1 MKQSNRS
8 QQLYLVNVSVV
19 IMLLVLLG
27 ILAVVLPKPT
37 VSEVEKRELAAKPQ
51 WSLRSWFSGEYA
63 EQYDAYY
70 ADTFPQREQLVLL
83 ASKLEQMQGVHP
95 DDVRIHP
102 AGGSAQQQSQQLPLP
117 EPEAEQEQQQEQQE
131 LAGEPQPPAI
141 DYDAYK
147 DPNAPGNGLS
157 EQGTAGEQVGS
168 LFLYRNMGMQ
178 IFGSS
183 QTLSEEYARVISS
196 YAQQLDGVQVYN
208 LIAPTSIEFYL
219 PEKYQGIAS
228 SERENIDFVAQQM
241 SDKVISVDAYNQ
253 IEKNRE
259 DYLYFR
265 TDHHWTARGDYEA
278 YIAFC
283 KSAGLP
289 PVSLEEMEHQQIDGF
304 LGTFYSQTHDSQL
317 AQTPDFVE
325 YFVPPVQTT
334 TTRYQ
339 TGAPFTPIDSSIF
352 ASYATGGQNTYSVFL
367 HGDFP
372 LTHIQ
377 TDNRTGRK
385 ILLVKESYGN
395 AFAPFLACNFD
406 EVYIVDQR
414 YFELGLVDFVK
425 EHGITDL
432 LFLNYIFAVNTDVRI
447 RELSRIQNQSY
458 QPISQQPVQQPTQQ
472 TQEIEK
478 EAEEQRE
485 EMSNQSKE
493 QAEKQENETPS
504 KPSKTE
510 DPPRRLGHRE

>member
-1 MKQSNRS
+1 MKQSNSS
-8 QQLYLVNVSVV
+8 QQLHLINVSVV
-19 IMLLVLLG
+19 VMLLVVIG

-70 ADTFPQREQLVLL
+70 ADTFPQREQLVSL

-95 DDVRIHP
+95 DDVRIHS
-102 AGGSAQQQSQQLPLP
+102 AGNAQTQPQQSQPQVTQPQT
-117 EPEAEQEQQQEQQE
+117 EQEMPKPEEEKQE
-131 LAGEPQPPAI
+131 PAI
-141 DYDAYK
+141 DYDAYS

-183 QTLSEEYARVISS
+183 QTLSAEYARVISS

-219 PEKYQGIAS
+219 PEKYQSIAS
-228 SERENIDFVAQQM
+228 SERENIDFIAQQM
-241 SDKVISVDAYNQ
+241 SDKVISVDAYSQ

-265 TDHHWTARGDYEA
+265 TDHHWTARGAYEA

-283 KSAGLP
+283 KSAGLT
-289 PVSLEEMEHQQIDGF
+289 PVSLEEMERRQIDGF
-304 LGTFYSQTHDSQL
+304 LGTFYSQTRDSQL

-325 YFVPPVQTT
+325 YFLPPVETT

-339 TGAPFTPIDSSIF
+339 KGAPFTPIDSSIF

-377 TDNRTGRK
+377 TDNHTGRK

-432 LFLNYIFAVNTDVRI
+432 LFLNNIFAVNTDVRI
-447 RELSRIQNQSY
+447 WELSRIQNQSY
-458 QPISQQPVQQPTQQ
+458 QPVSQQPVQPVQKAQQPTQQ
-472 TQEIEK
+472 PTEPEEVPQEETQ
-478 EAEEQRE
+478 
-485 EMSNQSKE
+485 
-493 QAEKQENETPS
+493 P
-504 KPSKTE
+504 KPSSA
-510 DPPRRLGHRE
+510 DNPPRRLGRRE